1 MNVPRSP
8 RESVLRQ
15 AEAGFEQPPERQKQ
29 ELSEA
34 ARDLRAAER
43 ARADK
48 TSRLKAMRIEKEE
61 AERIAKEAADVPVKK
76 KPTASAKKKIEPAK
90 LRRGHGSA

>member
-8 RESVLRQ
+8 RENVLRQ
-15 AEAGFEQPPERQKQ
+15 AEAGFELPERPKQ

-48 TSRLKAMRIEKEE
+48 TSRLKAMRMEKEE
-61 AERIAKEAADVPVKK
+61 AERIAKEAVVVPVKK
-76 KPTASAKKKIEPAK
+76 KPTASAKKKVEPAK